1 MVGVSFR
8 GLSFQ
13 CLSFWGFGSL
23 VVVFITTYVSFQGQ
37 KHGGRNPTET
47 SVFEFCHKR
56 VNSSLEELIKMKVVF
71 NLRQELFRQQNLKR
85 SSNFFTDLG
94 QSRALDNLVLGLP

>member
-13 CLSFWGFGSL
+13 CVSFWGFGSL
-23 VVVFITTYVSFQGQ
+23 VIVFITTYVSFQGH

-85 SSNFFTDLG
+85 SSNFFIDMG
-94 QSRALDNLVLGLP
+94 ESRALDNLVLG